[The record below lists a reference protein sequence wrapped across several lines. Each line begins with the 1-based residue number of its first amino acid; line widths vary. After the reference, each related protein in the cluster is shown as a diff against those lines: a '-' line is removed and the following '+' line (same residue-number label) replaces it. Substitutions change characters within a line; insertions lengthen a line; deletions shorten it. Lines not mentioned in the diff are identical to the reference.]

1 MRLFPPEGCIGKD
14 IENNTSEGEEEARA
28 HRRKTMIRSTSL
40 GRKGTGERDIGLEGS
55 FFTHE

>member
-1 MRLFPPEGCIGKD
+1 MGKD

-28 HRRKTMIRSTSL
+28 HRRKTMIQSTSL
-40 GRKGTGERDIGLEGS
+40 GRKGTGERDIGLAGS